1 MGVALATRR
10 RSVVKLF
17 RYLATGVLVV
27 AALVAARYGWLVYV
41 TSPWTRDGMVRVQV
55 ANVAPQISGQI
66 VEVRTYDNQHVRKGD
81 ILYVIEKFD
90 FEVALDNAKATIL
103 SRQADLE
110 VKKAQ
115 NARRATLTTLSTSIE
130 EKQVFDGNAKMAEA
144 ALASA
149 KAALAQAEI
158 NLQRTEVRSPV
169 DGYVTNLLMR
179 VGDFARAG
187 TPNVSVIDEHSYWI
201 DAYFEETKLTNVHVG
216 DDVEA
221 TLLGYQDADQ
231 GQDREH
237 HGRYQCRERRKQHPG
252 PAERRSD
259 IHLGSSRAAHSGAD
273 QDRPGPARCAV
284 HRRND
289 LQRFGCR
296 REASSSTEAR
306 PGNLRPAHKPTW
318 VKPMRAPRDIDL
330 GGVLIDPFV
339 RYLFLALVILIAIR
353 FVIGRLG
360 LRSMFAN
367 PPLAEA
373 ALYVCILVGLIAF
386 WI

>member
-1 MGVALATRR
+1 M
-10 RSVVKLF
+10 
-17 RYLATGVLVV
+17 LVV
-27 AALVAARYGWLVYV
+27 AALVAARYGWLIYV

-66 VEVRTYDNQHVRKGD
+66 VEVRTYDNQHVHKGD

-103 SRQADLE
+103 NREADLE

-115 NARRATLTTLSTSIE
+115 NARRAVLTTLSTSIE

-149 KAALAQAEI
+149 KAALSQAEI

-187 TPNVSVIDEHSYWI
+187 TPNVSVIDENSYWI
-201 DAYFEETKLTNVHVG
+201 DAYFEETKARQHPCRRR
-216 DDVEA
+216 VEA
-221 TLLGYQDADQ
+221 TLLGYRDADQ

-237 HGRYQCRERRKQHPG
+237 HGRHQRRERRKQHAG

-259 IHLGSSRAAHSGAD
+259 IHLGSSRATNSGAD
-273 QDRPGPARCAV
+273 QDRTSPAGRTA

-289 LQRFGCR
+289 LQRFRCW
-296 REASSSTEAR
+296 REAGSSTEAR
-306 PGNLRPAHKPTW
+306 SGNLRPAHKPTW

-330 GGVLIDPFV
+330 GGVLVDPFV
-339 RYLFLALVILIAIR
+339 RYLFLALVILIVIR
-353 FVIGRLG
+353 FVVGRLG

-373 ALYVCILVGLIAF
+373 ALYVCILASLMAF